1 MDCRSARYLRHER
14 ALSRCQ
20 GRGNVQPVRDKK
32 RAALW
37 CAGVGGVLVLS
48 AVVLGVVNLTVW
60 DASVVGAA
68 FANVV
73 IGLGGLLVVLGV
85 GLASGSGVAL
95 RMWVAPSDRRS
106 PTALPH
112 PAAHR

>member
-1 MDCRSARYLRHER
+1 M
-14 ALSRCQ
+14 
-20 GRGNVQPVRDKK
+20 RDKK

-48 AVVLGVVNLTVW
+48 AVVLGVVNMTVW

-68 FANVV
+68 FANVL

-95 RMWVAPSDRRS
+95 RMWVAPRIGAVRQRCLIQRRIDDVGTS
-106 PTALPH
+106 VAGL
-112 PAAHR
+112 